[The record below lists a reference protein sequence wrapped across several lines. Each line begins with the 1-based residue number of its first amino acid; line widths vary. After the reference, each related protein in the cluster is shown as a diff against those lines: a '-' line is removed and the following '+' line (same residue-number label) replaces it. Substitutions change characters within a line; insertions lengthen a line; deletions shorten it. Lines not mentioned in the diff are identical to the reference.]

1 MKQRMAVLRSVTLV
15 SVATYVEYALGLVV
29 SIWIARTLGPADFG
43 RYAFTVWLCSWLMT
57 CSNHALTTSST
68 KFIAEADGAGRPDLA
83 SHIAH
88 RLSRYQNLSSLIV
101 MLLFVAAIVVIR
113 PIEWRQ
119 SLWPITALVIV
130 AVVSKANYAM
140 LVAIEKGQESFEPV
154 SIATVL
160 AGAIN
165 VGLITA
171 ATVARA
177 DMVAFF
183 ALFAVACLMLNL
195 INRFNMVAFF
205 ALFAVACLM
214 LNLINRFAF
223 HRYCRPFSAGP
234 IPDDLSKRL
243 TRHLRLT
250 AVLVLLIS
258 LRSSTIEVFLL
269 NTYANSTAVGFFAI
283 ASTLTRGAVEL
294 LSVGLTTTLLPYMA
308 KSFGKNGTGQA
319 ARLLTE
325 ASRFYWATGLV
336 IAGVGLVT
344 TPEIVSLMYGNRYAG
359 AIPAIEAMLVLAGLL
374 LVSNGIGAFQIVVD
388 RQDDRVRISTL
399 ALIVNVVFGVALVP
413 FFGLAGAMV
422 TYAGTRFAELG
433 LAIFYL
439 RKTTRGSLPL
449 ASMARL
455 FAAAAVATAVAWLSV
470 ALIPSRF
477 GFIAGGL
484 VFVGI
489 FIPASF
495 MVRYWNEEDFQLMA
509 AITNRL
515 GPPGRTLMRGLNS
528 LHGVAAK
535 ASS

>member
-15 SVATYVEYALGLVV
+15 SAATYVEYALGLVV

-88 RLSRYQNLSSLIV
+88 RLSRYQHVSSLIV
-101 MLLFVAAIVVIR
+101 MLLFVAAIVAIR
-113 PIEWRQ
+113 PVEWRQ

-160 AGAIN
+160 AGVIN

-171 ATVARA
+171 ATVTHAG
-177 DMVAFF
+177 
-183 ALFAVACLMLNL
+183 
-195 INRFNMVAFF
+195 MVAFF

-223 HRYCRPFSAGP
+223 HRYCRPFAAGP
-234 IPDDLSKRL
+234 IPDDLSKRM

-269 NTYANSTAVGFFAI
+269 NTYATSTAVGFFAI
-283 ASTLTRGAVEL
+283 AATLTRGAVEL

-325 ASRFYWATGLV
+325 SARFYWATGLV

-344 TPEIVSLMYGNRYAG
+344 TPEIVTLMYGNRYVG

-374 LVSNGIGAFQIVVD
+374 LVSNSIGAFQIVVD
-388 RQDDRVRISTL
+388 RQDDRVRISSL
-399 ALIVNVVFGVALVP
+399 ALIVDVVFGVALVP
-413 FFGLAGAMV
+413 FFGLTGAMI
-422 TYAGTRFAELG
+422 TYASTRFAELG
-433 LAIFYL
+433 LAMFYL
-439 RKTTRGSLPL
+439 RKATGGGLPL
-449 ASMARL
+449 MPMARL
-455 FAAAAVATAVAWLSV
+455 FVAALVATVAAWLSV
-470 ALIPSRF
+470 DVIPSRF

-489 FIPASF
+489 FAPASF
-495 MVRYWNEEDFQLMA
+495 IVRYWSEADCQLMTM
-509 AITNRL
+509 ITNRL
-515 GPPGRTLMRGLNS
+515 GPPGRTLMRGLTS
-528 LHGVAAK
+528 LHGTAAK
-535 ASS
+535 ASP

>member
-1 MKQRMAVLRSVTLV
+1 MKQRLAVLRSVTLV
-15 SVATYVEYALGLVV
+15 SAATYVEYALGLVV

-88 RLSRYQNLSSLIV
+88 RLSRYQNVSSLIV
-101 MLLFVAAIVVIR
+101 MLLFVAAIAIIR
-113 PIEWRQ
+113 PVEWRQ

-160 AGAIN
+160 AGVIN

-171 ATVARA
+171 ATVTHAG
-177 DMVAFF
+177 MVS
-183 ALFAVACLMLNL
+183 
-195 INRFNMVAFF
+195 FF

-234 IPDDLSKRL
+234 IPEDINKRL
-243 TRHLRLT
+243 MRHLRLT
-250 AVLVLLIS
+250 AALVLLIS

-269 NTYANSTAVGFFAI
+269 NTYATSTAVGFFAI
-283 ASTLTRGAVEL
+283 AATLTRGAVEL

-308 KSFGKNGTGQA
+308 KSFGKSGKEQA

-325 ASRFYWATGLV
+325 SARFYWATGLV

-344 TPEIVSLMYGNRYAG
+344 TPEIVTLMYGNRYVG

-374 LVSNGIGAFQIVVD
+374 LVSNSIGAFQIVVD

-399 ALIVNVVFGVALVP
+399 ALIVNAVFGVALVP
-413 FFGLAGAMV
+413 FFGLTGAMI
-422 TYAGTRFAELG
+422 TYASTRFAELG
-433 LAIFYL
+433 LAVFYL
-439 RKTTRGSLPL
+439 RRVTGDGLPL
-449 ASMARL
+449 TPMVRL
-455 FAAAAVATAVAWLSV
+455 FAAALVATAVAWLSIAV
-470 ALIPSRF
+470 IPSRF
-477 GFIAGGL
+477 GFIVGGL

-489 FIPASF
+489 FAPASF
-495 MVRYWNEEDFQLMA
+495 MVRYWSDEDCQLMTM
-509 AITNRL
+509 ITNRL
-515 GPPGRTLMRGLNS
+515 GPPGRTLMRGLTS
-528 LHGVAAK
+528 LHGTAAK
-535 ASS
+535 AHS